1 MSINQRHSH
10 SGRGWDG
17 EKIDYNN
24 LKNLPDL
31 DTVKY
36 FQDHDTRWTGA
47 YSGWDFVVTTWF
59 RPKRIDI
66 KASRDSTNEWVS
78 TWTSIIN
85 SDGSIEN
92 GCIYIDGSFTNVW
105 QLDWT
110 VIWVIKQSSSSTV
123 FFVKSVSDTWFTL
136 NVNNN
141 NWTFEAIITAQW

>member
-10 SGRGWDG
+10 SWRWWDG

-36 FQDHDTRWTGA
+36 FQDNDTTWTGV
-47 YSGWDFVVTTWF
+47 YSGGDFVITTWF

-66 KASRDSTNEWVS
+66 KAARDSSNEWVS
-78 TWTSIIN
+78 TWTAIVN
-85 SDGSIEN
+85 ADGSIEN
-92 GCIYIDGSFTNVW
+92 GCIYLDGSFTNVW

-110 VIWVIKQSSSSTV
+110 VIWIIKQSSSSTV

-141 NWTFEAIITAQW
+141 NWTFDTVITAQG